1 MNSKHHYNNNT
12 ELFADQV
19 IAQYDPDLILA
30 VDDNAQR
37 FLAKKHLDTGIN
49 IVFSG
54 VNGKVDKYNYIGK
67 KNVTGIFERK
77 SILGILFV
85 LNALN
90 EHNHTEDKKN
100 ITLLLDSSNSGK
112 QDKNYLMQQDW
123 EGFNFNAHQ
132 VKTFAQ
138 WKEFIHSLA
147 HTEIDY
153 VLVSGYRKLQAIND
167 AKQYVDYKT
176 VVEWT
181 QAHSSVPIIA
191 LNIFSAQDGFALAV
205 GSSPFE
211 QAHVALEIIDKIFI
225 EKITP
230 KDIAFVIPRLYN
242 IGINKT
248 ALKKAKYK
256 IPVFIKSF
264 AEAAHNIYE

>member
-1 MNSKHHYNNNT
+1 M
-12 ELFADQV
+12 

-30 VDDNAQR
+30 VDDNAQH
-37 FLAKKHLDTGIN
+37 FLAKKHLDTGVN
-49 IVFSG
+49 IVFAG
-54 VNGKVDKYNYIGK
+54 VNGEVDRYNYIGK

-77 SILGILFV
+77 SILGISFV

-90 EHNHTEDKKN
+90 EYNHTEDKKN
-100 ITLLLDSSNSGK
+100 ITLLLDSSNSSK
-112 QDKNYLMQQDW
+112 QDKNHLTQRDW
-123 EGFNFNAHQ
+123 GDFNFNIRQ
-132 VKTFAQ
+132 VETFAQ
-138 WKEFIHSLA
+138 WQQFIHSLA
-147 HTEIDY
+147 RNKVDY
-153 VLVSGYRKLQAIND
+153 LLVSGYRKLQTAND
-167 AKQYVDYKT
+167 PNQYVDYKT

-211 QAHVALEIIDKIFI
+211 QANVSLEIIDKILI
-225 EKITP
+225 KKMTP
-230 KDIAFVIPRLYN
+230 KDIAFVTPHLYS

-256 IPVFIKSF
+256 LPVFIESF
-264 AEAAHNIYE
+264 AEGTDNVYE